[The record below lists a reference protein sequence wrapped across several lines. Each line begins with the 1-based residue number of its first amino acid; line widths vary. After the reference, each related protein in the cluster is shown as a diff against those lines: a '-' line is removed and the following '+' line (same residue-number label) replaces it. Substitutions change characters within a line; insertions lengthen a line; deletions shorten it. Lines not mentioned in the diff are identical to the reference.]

1 MVLLTA
7 SRVWW
12 ALLITFIHRLR
23 PSAQSGA
30 LQGIVQSWHTAN
42 DSVNLLSPW
51 PKDLTHDIIAKPC
64 HSHNDYSRK
73 VPLYDALAAGCT
85 GVEADVWLPD
95 NDGTSLRVGHRHSS
109 LTADR
114 TLASLYVQPLS
125 EILQN
130 LNPDNTSLSGIFET
144 DPNQTL
150 VLLIDFKSN
159 GTQLWPLVNAQLEPL
174 RRGGRLRHWSG
185 ISGKITPGPLTVV
198 ATGNV
203 PYDLVVANHTYRDIF
218 FEAPLNDLSSGLY
231 NGTNSYYASA
241 KLGKAVGSPVFGH
254 FKASSMRAM
263 TMQIGEAKNK
273 ELVSRYWGTPAWP
286 VSVRDRV
293 WNVLVKS
300 RVGMLNVDDL
310 ESATR
315 WNWDWCVVAGLTL
328 CG

>member
-1 MVLLTA
+1 M
-7 SRVWW
+7 
-12 ALLITFIHRLR
+12 ITFVHRLR

-30 LQGIVQSWHTAN
+30 LQSVMQSWQTAN

-51 PKDLTHDIIAKPC
+51 PGEFTEDIIAKPC

-73 VPLYDALAAGCT
+73 IPLYGALAAGCT

-95 NDGTSLRVGHRHSS
+95 NNDGTGLRVGHRHSS

-130 LNPDNTSLSGIFET
+130 LNRNCTSLSGIFQT

-159 GTQLWPLVNAQLEPL
+159 GTQLWPLVNAQLQPL
-174 RRGGRLRHWSG
+174 RQGGWLRHWNG
-185 ISGKITPGPLTVV
+185 TSGKITPGPLTIV
-198 ATGNV
+198 ATGNA

-218 FEAPLNDLSSGLY
+218 FDAPLDDVSSDLY
-231 NGTNSYYASA
+231 NSTTSYYASA
-241 KLGKAVGSPVFGH
+241 RLSKAVGSPVFGR
-254 FKASSMRAM
+254 FKAGGMRAM
-263 TMQIGEAKNK
+263 ATQVEEAKNK
-273 ELVSRYWGTPAWP
+273 ELVSRYWDTPAWP

-310 ESATR
+310 ESASR